1 VTREIELRP
10 RARKDLLRF
19 EKFLKK
25 LSAIAAERRI
35 NWLLDQLQSLGDNPH
50 RGQSQDRRRYVLVL
64 RYVRSAYVIRYR
76 LASDKV
82 VIISIWHGKENRP
95 R

>member
-1 VTREIELRP
+1 MTLEVELRP

-19 EKFLKK
+19 EIFLKK
-25 LSAIAAERRI
+25 MSALAAARRI
-35 NWLLDQLQSLGDNPH
+35 DWLQNEIQALGDNPL

-64 RYVRSAYVIRYR
+64 RYARSAYVIRYR
-76 LASDKV
+76 LTRDKV
-82 VIISIWHGKENRP
+82 IVVRIWHGKENRP